1 MPPVPQ
7 PIVGIAACLRTINER
22 ALHGVSERYV
32 QAVIEACG
40 CVPLLVPAIGT
51 RGNALGLL
59 DRLDGLLLPGSPSNV
74 EPQHYGGAE
83 SASGTLHDPARDAT
97 TLPLIRE
104 AVRRDL
110 PVLAICRGIQEL
122 NVALGGSLHQRIHE
136 IPGRLDHR
144 SRKEAT
150 TEERYGPAHRV
161 SLAAGGVLRALAGA
175 AEVWVNSVH
184 SQGIDRPAP
193 GLSVEAVAGDGQIEA
208 VSLTDARFVVGVQWH
223 PEYKPRENAFS
234 HALLAAFG
242 EACRGAHSRI
252 LGASRA
258 A

>member
-1 MPPVPQ
+1 MPSLSQ
-7 PIVGIAACLRTINER
+7 PIVGIAACVRTLNGR
-22 ALHGVSERYV
+22 SFHTVSERYV
-32 QAVIEACG
+32 EAAIQTAG

-51 RGNALGLL
+51 LGDALPLL

-74 EPQHYGGAE
+74 EPWNYGGEE
-83 SASGTLHDPARDAT
+83 SASGTVHDPARDAT

-136 IPGRLDHR
+136 IPGRRDHR

-150 TEERYGPAHRV
+150 TEERYGPAHTV
-161 SLAAGGVLRALAGA
+161 SLTAGGILEALAGA
-175 AEVWVNSVH
+175 AELWVNSVH
-184 SQGIDRPAP
+184 AQGVDRPAP
-193 GLSVEAVAGDGQIEA
+193 GLSIEAVAGDGQIEG
-208 VSLTDARFVVGVQWH
+208 VSLREARFVVGVQWH
-223 PEYKPRENAFS
+223 PEYKPSENAFS
-234 HALLAAFG
+234 LALLRAFG
-242 EACRGAHSRI
+242 EACGGRRTRMQ
-252 LGASRA
+252 ASRA